1 MKAAAV
7 PIALACVVALG
18 GCANGAESTEPSGTL
33 TVFAAA
39 SLREAFDEIAREFE
53 QENPPLDVVVNYGGS
68 SALAEQ
74 IQQGARV
81 DVFAA
86 ASEQPMNAIVEAELT
101 SDPQVFAT
109 NTLQIAVPTGNPGGV
124 RGLSDFARTELAIA
138 LCAVEVPCGEAAA
151 RVFDDAGVVPS
162 IDTLEQDVKAV
173 LTKVSLGEVDA
184 GLVYRTDV
192 IAAEDSVDGVDFE
205 GSGTVVNRY
214 PIATIAGNLNSIG
227 AQRFIEWV
235 LVGRGQGFL
244 EEAGFGA
251 P

>member
-1 MKAAAV
+1 M
-7 PIALACVVALG
+7 ALACVVALG
-18 GCANGAESTEPSGTL
+18 GCANGAEPTEPSGTL

-53 QENPPLDVVVNYGGS
+53 EENPPLDVVVNYGGS

-74 IQQGARV
+74 ILQGARV

-86 ASEQPMNAIVEAELT
+86 ASEQSMGAVVDAELT

-109 NTLQIAVPTGNPGGV
+109 NTLQIAVPTGNPGSV
-124 RGLSDFARTELAIA
+124 RGLSDFARTELAVA

-151 RVFDDAGVVPS
+151 RVFDEAGVVPS
-162 IDTLEQDVKAV
+162 VDTLEQDVKAV
-173 LTKVSLGEVDA
+173 VTKVSLGEVDA

-192 IAAEDSVDGVDFE
+192 IAAEDSVDGIDFA
-205 GSGTVVNRY
+205 GAGTVVNRY
-214 PIATIAGNLNSIG
+214 SIATIAGNLNSIG
-227 AQRFIEWV
+227 AQRFIEWI